1 MHKIIYCYDALCGW
15 CYGFSPVMEKIHQQY
30 QKDFQFQVIS
40 GGMVTGER
48 IGPVGEVAPYIKQ
61 AYKQVENTT
70 GVKFGENFLQELEKG
85 AAIFTSI
92 PPAIAM
98 SILKAEQPELAVPF
112 AGALQKMI
120 YFDGKVPDDLDAY
133 AELAEDFGFRH
144 QDFLSSMKDE
154 NFQQLAEKDF
164 AQTARYGV
172 RGFPMVIAEIDQK
185 YYALANGYTSLA
197 DMQERMEQVVSR
209 VNGEING

>member
-1 MHKIIYCYDALCGW
+1 MPKIIYCYDALCGW

-30 QKDFQFQVIS
+30 QKDFQFEVIS

-48 IGPVGEVAPYIKQ
+48 IGPVGEVALYIKQ
-61 AYKQVENTT
+61 AYKQVENTS
-70 GVKFGENFLQELEKG
+70 GVKFGENFLRELEKG
-85 AAIFTSI
+85 TAIFTSI

-98 SILKAEQPELAVPF
+98 SILKEEKPEHAVPF

-120 YFDGKVPDDLDAY
+120 YFDGKAPDDLEAY
-133 AELAEDFGFRH
+133 AELAEDFGFEKQEFVSR
-144 QDFLSSMKDE
+144 LEDE
-154 NFQQLAEKDF
+154 KYQLLAEQDF

-172 RGFPMVIAEIDQK
+172 RGFPMVIAEIDQQ
-185 YYALANGYTSLA
+185 YYALANGYTSLE

-209 VNGEING
+209 VND